1 MEPQPHRRMSI
12 WICAALVLA
21 TCVTF
26 WPALRCDFINY
37 DDPDYVTA
45 NSLVQ
50 RGLTARGVVWAFTT
64 NHVANWHPLTW
75 LSHMLDCQLFGVNP
89 AAHHA
94 VNLLLHAAS
103 VVLLFVLLIRTT
115 GAAWRSAIATALFA
129 LHPLRVESV
138 AWVAER
144 KDTLAALFW
153 LLTVWAY
160 VRYVEERKSSRFALV
175 LASFALG
182 LMAKP
187 MLVTLPFALLLLDC
201 WPLKRNASV
210 VSITNGGRLAGLL
223 RQWRP
228 LLIEKWPLFAL
239 ALVSSLVTFLAQKS
253 GGTVASVTQ
262 LSLGARFGNAV
273 ISYVRY
279 LGKLIWPT
287 DLAVIYPYPAA
298 WLGWQ
303 IGAAIGVLAAISA
316 LAWLTAKRRPYLLVG
331 WLWFLGT
338 LVPVI
343 GLVQVGRQAIADRYT
358 YIPMIGLGVMLVWG
372 AADLLARVRRGELVG
387 GVLAALALTGCA
399 LATRQQL
406 SYWKDGC
413 TLFTHTLAVTKDNA
427 LAQNNLGT
435 ALAAL
440 GRRDEAL
447 LHYAEAVLLQP
458 ADPVMRNNFGAALAK
473 AGRIEAAMEQYGAA
487 LQAKPGFDEAHNN
500 LGAALVAQ
508 GRLDEAILQFRQAL
522 AARPDYAEAHNNLG
536 GVLAMQQK
544 HAEAVEHYAAA
555 IRLSPDAASGHL
567 NYALSLEKLGRAD
580 DALNQFSE
588 AFRLDPRSTEAAY
601 NLGRFLVQHS
611 RFEDAI
617 IPLSEA
623 IRTRPEHARAQFYL
637 GLAQISAGRTGGGI
651 AHLREAVR
659 LRPDWPEALN
669 ALAWQLAIS
678 NHVQPGDA
686 EEAVHLAEKAVSLAG
701 GQPVF
706 LGTLAAAY
714 ANAERFTDADQT
726 AAKAIEQARANG
738 QTTLATDIA
747 RQQEVFKAGRP
758 FRPEG
763 R

>member
-1 MEPQPHRRMSI
+1 MELRHDKRMRL
-12 WICAALVLA
+12 WIGALLVLA

-26 WPALRCDFINY
+26 WPVLRCDFINY

-45 NSLVQ
+45 NTHVQ
-50 RGLTARGVVWAFTT
+50 NGLTWAGVVWAFTT

-103 VVLLFVLLIRTT
+103 VVLLFVLLNRMT
-115 GAAWRSAIATALFA
+115 GAVWRSAIAAALFA

-144 KDTLAALFW
+144 KDTLAALLW

-160 VRYVEERKSSRFALV
+160 VRYVSQRNAARFGLV
-175 LASFALG
+175 IAFFALG

-187 MLVTLPFALLLLDC
+187 MLVTLPFVLLLLDY
-201 WPLKRNASV
+201 WPLKRNASGG
-210 VSITNGGRLAGLL
+210 SITNGRPLASLL

-239 ALVSSLVTFLAQKS
+239 ALVSSLVTFFAQKS

-287 DLAVIYPYPAA
+287 DLAVIYPYPTA
-298 WLGWQ
+298 WPSWQ
-303 IGAAIGVLAAISA
+303 IVGGIGVLAAISA
-316 LAWLTAKRRPYLLVG
+316 LAWLTAKRRPYLLIG

-343 GLVQVGRQAIADRYT
+343 GLVQVGRQAMADRYT

-372 AADLLARVRRGELVG
+372 AADLLTRVRRGNLIG
-387 GVLAALALTGCA
+387 GGLAALALAGCA

-406 SYWKDGC
+406 NYWRDGC
-413 TLFTHTLAVTKDNA
+413 TLFTHTLAVTKGNA

-447 LHYAEAVLLQP
+447 LHYAEAVRLQP

-508 GRLDEAILQFRQAL
+508 GRLDEAVLQFRQAL

-555 IRLSPDAASGHL
+555 IRLSPDVASAHL

-580 DALNQFSE
+580 DALNQFGE

-623 IRTRPEHARAQFYL
+623 IRTRPEHPRAQFYL
-637 GLAQISAGRTGGGI
+637 GLAHISAGRTGDGI

-659 LRPDWPEALN
+659 QRPDWPEALN
-669 ALAWQLAIS
+669 ALAWQLATS
-678 NHVQPGDA
+678 NRAQPGDA
-686 EEAVHLAEKAVSLAG
+686 EEAVHLAEKAVSLTSD
-701 GQPVF
+701 QPVF

-714 ANAERFTDADQT
+714 ANAGRFTDADQT
-726 AAKAIEQARANG
+726 AAKAIEYARANG

-747 RQQEVFKAGRP
+747 RQQEAYKAGRP
-758 FRPEG
+758 FRSEG